1 MSKATFLIELIE
13 QNNRTRFGNN
23 ITKKGGEKSK
33 KMVFVVLFLLIST
46 GQVEKVSAEDTFEV
60 NEHQELSIRQAIEL
74 AFPPALKWN
83 EDAQLLQAINI
94 DLDKPGKSIGSN
106 GKRKHWNISFGV
118 PDTNKYFL
126 VTIHDGKID
135 MVNDLTGEGTSPY
148 PKKEFVLMKD
158 IKYDSPELLKKAL
171 KVGSIYPGKDW
182 AKGFNFM
189 LRKDTERNINLLLV
203 IGWNSDQTN
212 MEAAGFNAST
222 GEYIKPN

>member
-1 MSKATFLIELIE
+1 
-13 QNNRTRFGNN
+13 
-23 ITKKGGEKSK
+23 
-33 KMVFVVLFLLIST
+33 MVFVVLFLLIST
-46 GQVEKVSAEDTFEV
+46 GQVEKVSAEDTFEE

-171 KVGSIYPGKDW
+171 KVGGIYPGKDW